1 MLTVLAILL
10 IWFGVYPT
18 PLLQVIQSTTAAL
31 S

>member
-1 MLTVLAILL
+1 MLTVLAIL

-18 PLLQVIQSTTAAL
+18 PLLHVIQTTTAAL